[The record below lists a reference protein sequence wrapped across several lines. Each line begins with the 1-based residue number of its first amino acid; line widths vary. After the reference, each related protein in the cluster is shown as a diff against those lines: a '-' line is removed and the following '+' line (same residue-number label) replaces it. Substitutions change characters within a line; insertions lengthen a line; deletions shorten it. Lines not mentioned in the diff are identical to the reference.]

1 MAISYLTNF
10 FKDFFFEAVVT
21 VNLTVMLVNTT
32 MFVSITNKL
41 PLTSYVKMIEV
52 WMMFTLVVPFCEVVL
67 HTYMDM
73 LRVDEDR
80 EVNHH
85 GKSVTV
91 GDKVTPFN
99 EALISRNEQVE
110 VDAKKTFYQNLKIK
124 QEKKLK
130 SVKKIALVY
139 IPILELVF
147 MAVYWYQGMKH
158 YNKPV

>member
-1 MAISYLTNF
+1 M
-10 FKDFFFEAVVT
+10 
-21 VNLTVMLVNTT
+21 
-32 MFVSITNKL
+32 
-41 PLTSYVKMIEV
+41 
-52 WMMFTLVVPFCEVVL
+52 
-67 HTYMDM
+67 
-73 LRVDEDR
+73 
-80 EVNHH
+80 
-85 GKSVTV
+85 
-91 GDKVTPFN
+91 TPFS